1 MYGFL
6 TCFSTFCLLTF
17 YRRTHNDKRTNI
29 LALYYTT
36 AAPKK
41 QPPLSSNCRPDCAIP
56 APYQFRILTPMMI
69 EGITLERER
78 DTADRSGGERCRI
91 RSTNSLTEHRKPEQ
105 RDKLRRKNMRHSATK
120 ITSIV
125 FCAAQRAKIPNACWG
140 HPKPRSLRSR
150 QREVG

>member
-1 MYGFL
+1 
-6 TCFSTFCLLTF
+6 
-17 YRRTHNDKRTNI
+17 
-29 LALYYTT
+29 
-36 AAPKK
+36 
-41 QPPLSSNCRPDCAIP
+41 
-56 APYQFRILTPMMI
+56 MMI

-140 HPKPRSLRSR
+140 HPKPRNNRTAVR
-150 QREVG
+150 K

>member
-1 MYGFL
+1 MIIHSIL
-6 TCFSTFCLLTF
+6 QTP
-17 YRRTHNDKRTNI
+17 HNDKRTNI

-140 HPKPRSLRSR
+140 HPKPRNDRTA
-150 QREVG
+150 VKKIG